1 MSEPSSV
8 AARPAADG
16 PYECAV
22 LAFGE
27 GGIPPGLVNALLE
40 LVEYG
45 TIRILDV
52 VFASADAD
60 GVTILEIDDLED
72 DLRDL
77 FTELDGEY
85 DGLISTGD
93 IEELAAE
100 LTPGTTVA
108 IIVWQN
114 VWVSRVIAAVR
125 EGGGVLLAHERVS
138 AQDVEATLSSRST

>member
-1 MSEPSSV
+1 MTESSQ
-8 AARPAADG
+8 AATPPTGG

-27 GGIPPGLVNALLE
+27 NGVPPAFVNALLE

-52 VFASADAD
+52 VFVAATEE
-60 GVTILEIDDLED
+60 GVSILEIDDLDED
-72 DLRDL
+72 IRDL

-85 DGLISTGD
+85 DGLISSED
-93 IEELAAE
+93 VAELAAE
-100 LTPGTTVA
+100 ITPGTTVA
-108 IIVWQN
+108 VLIWQN
-114 VWVSRVIAAVR
+114 TWVSRVIAAIR

-138 AQDVEATLSSRST
+138 AQEVEATLAQST

>member
-1 MSEPSSV
+1 MAESSTAAATPS
-8 AARPAADG
+8 AGG

-27 GGIPPGLVNALLE
+27 DGVPPAFVNALLE

-52 VFASADAD
+52 VFVTAGED
-60 GVTILEIDDLED
+60 GNTILEIDDLDEEI
-72 DLRDL
+72 RDL

-85 DGLISTGD
+85 DGLISSED
-93 IEELAAE
+93 VAELASE
-100 LTPGTTVA
+100 LAPGTTVA
-108 IIVWQN
+108 ILIWQN
-114 VWVSRVIAAVR
+114 TWVSRVIAAVR

-138 AQDVEATLSSRST
+138 AADVEATLAQST